1 VLLGCVGGMVCTDV
15 GGTLVVGIVV
25 AGDAVGD
32 IVVGGTGGSKV
43 NEVYMIKRLLRKSWS
58 KIKLRDN

>member
-1 VLLGCVGGMVCTDV
+1 VLLGCVGGMVGTDV
-15 GGTLVVGIVV
+15 DGTLGVGIVV
-25 AGDAVGD
+25 AGDAVGA

>member
-1 VLLGCVGGMVCTDV
+1 MGTDV

-25 AGDAVGD
+25 AGDAVGA